1 MKLIFNHNKNSILY
15 KYLHLDNLLG
25 LWVMYMILMVYF
37 INTYLCNSFL
47 IFFKEVQRVE
57 KRHAINQI
65 NVRFN
70 ISYTW

>member
-47 IFFKEVQRVE
+47 IFFKEVQ
-57 KRHAINQI
+57 
-65 NVRFN
+65 
-70 ISYTW
+70 